1 MYTDTPMRIT
11 IIAGTNRKKS
21 RTLQLT
27 QYVHSCYAALG
38 VDVTL
43 LDLSTLPPS
52 IFTPEAYG
60 NKPSEFESFS
70 DAVLSA
76 NGLVT
81 VTPEYNGSFP
91 GVLKLFI
98 DMLPFPESF
107 EGRPVAFI
115 GLSSG
120 RYGALRSVEQVRAAA
135 ASVAHARAPPVGLP
149 PREARST
156 TRESTSVGRDSSV
169 GAGSSAHASTSS
181 ASAAG

>member
-1 MYTDTPMRIT
+1 MRIT

-120 RYGALRSVEQVRAAA
+120 RYGALRSVEQLQMIFGYRNAHIFPKRLFIPSIHSEIQPDGSLATA
-135 ASVAHARAPPVGLP
+135 GYNDRINAQASEFV
-149 PREARST
+149 EFC
-156 TRESTSVGRDSSV
+156 GRF
-169 GAGSSAHASTSS
+169 G
-181 ASAAG
+181 